1 MERSA
6 TELSKIEGEL
16 QEKHVDEGEISE
28 DITALNMQD
37 KGTCKD
43 YRNFCADT
51 LILSSITESY
61 MYNK

>member
-37 KGTCKD
+37 KGKD

-51 LILSSITESY
+51 LILILSSITESY
-61 MYNK
+61 K